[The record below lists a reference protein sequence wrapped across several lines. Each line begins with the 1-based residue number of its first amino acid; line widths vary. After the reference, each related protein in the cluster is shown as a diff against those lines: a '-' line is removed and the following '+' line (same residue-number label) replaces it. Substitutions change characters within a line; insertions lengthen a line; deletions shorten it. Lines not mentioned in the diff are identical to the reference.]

1 MRVSMAVQRQ
11 TFSTCINRNPNIFYK
26 RYPSSYLIN
35 TYKKDLSNRPTY
47 SSFSTLEANELENY
61 KG

>member
-26 RYPSSYLIN
+26 RYPKLLPDQHLQ
-35 TYKKDLSNRPTY
+35 KR
-47 SSFSTLEANELENY
+47 FE
-61 KG
+61 